1 LVQDAHKYEWLV
13 FTSPNGVER
22 FFTLFHK
29 LYEDVR
35 SIGGVRI
42 AAVGTGT
49 AAKIRENHLGVDLIP
64 KVMTGDGLLAALLKI
79 DGGVDHRMFLLIRPE
94 EVRNTVSAGLT
105 KAGAIVDDAI
115 AYRTVPETNDETG
128 AQARFLEEGADV
140 LTFASGSA
148 VDHFVALN
156 LPIPATTKI
165 VSIGPVTSEALKKHG
180 LRIDAEATTHDIP
193 GLVQAVKRVLA

>member
-1 LVQDAHKYEWLV
+1 MDLLHSRRFDGFCLVSSDSD
-13 FTSPNGVER
+13 FTR
-22 FFTLFHK
+22 
-29 LYEDVR
+29 
-35 SIGGVRI
+35 
-42 AAVGTGT
+42 
-49 AAKIRENHLGVDLIP
+49 
-64 KVMTGDGLLAALLKI
+64 LASRL
-79 DGGVDHRMFLLIRPE
+79 R
-94 EVRNTVSAGLT
+94 
-105 KAGAIVDDAI
+105 
-115 AYRTVPETNDETG
+115 
-128 AQARFLEEGADV
+128 EEGADV